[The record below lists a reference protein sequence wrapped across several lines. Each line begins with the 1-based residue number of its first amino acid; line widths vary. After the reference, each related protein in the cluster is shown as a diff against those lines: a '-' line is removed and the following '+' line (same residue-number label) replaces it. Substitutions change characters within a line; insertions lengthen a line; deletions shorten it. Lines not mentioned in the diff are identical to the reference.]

1 MFRTDFGRDALAVHG
16 PVRAAA
22 DGNPVPLFVV
32 SGEIDESTDRGLIQ
46 GLRAA
51 TSGYREIH
59 LDLAQ
64 VTFCDVAGLRGLVS
78 LADPGASGS
87 AGGRRLVLHNLPAN
101 LRTLMAILGWD
112 QAPEI
117 SLDPPAGPDGP
128 P

>member
-1 MFRTDFGRDALAVHG
+1 MDRADFRRDALPVHG

-22 DGNPVPLFVV
+22 DDSPAPLFVV
-32 SGEIDESTDRGLIQ
+32 SGEIDESTDRDLIR

-51 TSGYREIH
+51 MSGYPEVH

-64 VTFCDVAGLRGLVS
+64 VTFCDIAGLRGLVS
-78 LADPGASGS
+78 LADPGTSGS
-87 AGGRRLVLHNLPAN
+87 AGGRRLVLHNLPAT

-117 SLDPPAGPDGP
+117 SIDPPAGP
-128 P
+128 